1 MATILALLLAFIA
14 LSICWIFYYQNIG
27 FDKTISISLL
37 TLVLCIIC
45 ILALVTSRIKKIKIK
60 KYTSLFLMG
69 TTILSFYFFI
79 DRKNNEEIYQKYIEN
94 FSEEKYCKADAK
106 TRLTIERL
114 SIFGIHDCPTDFSH

>member
-1 MATILALLLAFIA
+1 MATILVLFLAFIA
-14 LSICWIFYYQNIG
+14 ESICWIFYYQNIG

-45 ILALVTSRIKKIKIK
+45 TMALVTSRIKKIKIK
-60 KYTSLFLMG
+60 KYTSLFLLG

-94 FSEEKYCKADAK
+94 FSEEKYCKADAQ
-106 TRLTIERL
+106 TRLTIVR
-114 SIFGIHDCPTDFSH
+114 

>member
-1 MATILALLLAFIA
+1 M
-14 LSICWIFYYQNIG
+14 
-27 FDKTISISLL
+27 
-37 TLVLCIIC
+37 
-45 ILALVTSRIKKIKIK
+45 ALVASRIKK
-60 KYTSLFLMG
+60 YSSLFLMG

-114 SIFGIHDCPTDFSH
+114 SIFGIHDCPTDFSRLVFLIVYLFLFKKLPVQC